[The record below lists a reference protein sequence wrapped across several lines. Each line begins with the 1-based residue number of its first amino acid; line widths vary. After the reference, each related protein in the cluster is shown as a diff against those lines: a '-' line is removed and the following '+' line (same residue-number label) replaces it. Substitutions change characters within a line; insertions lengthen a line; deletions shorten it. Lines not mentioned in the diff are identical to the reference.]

1 MTEILYIIDSLWG
14 VGGGELAL
22 ARLAR
27 LLPTDQYRCRVVT
40 FAGSKEG
47 FALFEG
53 HGIPVH
59 VLPIR
64 NVYGLAALRAARQ
77 IRRLVKEERID
88 IVHTFFPVSDLWAGP
103 IAKWSG
109 APVLISSRRDMGI
122 IRRRWHHLAYRLLSS
137 TYDQVQAVSESV
149 RQYSIES
156 DGIEAKRVITCHNGV
171 PDLSQF
177 IDPQQVERLKREA
190 SIEPGRA
197 IVTCVANFR
206 HVKGIDVFVR
216 AAAIVAAQRPHVQ
229 FLVAGEFGK
238 NPADAAFTSSVLA
251 LATQLGLDSRLK
263 FLGAV
268 QSIPSLLSF
277 SDVFAL
283 PSRNEGLSNALLE
296 AMQAGLPTVVTAVG
310 GNTEVVSDGVSGFV
324 VPPEDPETFALR
336 LLDLLDNPHLR
347 SAMGAA
353 SADLAA
359 REFSLDAVLRKVV
372 QSYESLSKKCIAAKA
387 ERPKAALVAS
397 IALGLQDLPIQE
409 WLTGFGL
416 GC

>member
-1 MTEILYIIDSLWG
+1 
-14 VGGGELAL
+14 
-22 ARLAR
+22 
-27 LLPTDQYRCRVVT
+27 
-40 FAGSKEG
+40 
-47 FALFEG
+47 
-53 HGIPVH
+53 
-59 VLPIR
+59 
-64 NVYGLAALRAARQ
+64 
-77 IRRLVKEERID
+77 
-88 IVHTFFPVSDLWAGP
+88 
-103 IAKWSG
+103 
-109 APVLISSRRDMGI
+109 
-122 IRRRWHHLAYRLLSS
+122 LLSS

-156 DGIEAKRVITCHNGV
+156 DGIEAERVITCHNGV

-216 AAAIVAAQRPHVQ
+216 AAAIVASQRPQVQ

-251 LATQLGLDSRLK
+251 LANQLGLASRLK

-296 AMQAGLPTVVTAVG
+296 AMQAGLPSVVTAVG
-310 GNTEVVSDGVSGFV
+310 GNTEAVSDGVSGFV
-324 VPPEDPETFALR
+324 VPPEDPDAFALR

-359 REFSLDAVLRKVV
+359 REFSLDAVLQKVV
-372 QSYESLSKKCIAAKA
+372 QSYESLSKKSVAAKL

-397 IALGLQDLPIQE
+397 IAFGLQELPIQE
-409 WLTGFGL
+409 WISGFGL